1 MHLRKALLQAGD
13 EIQKIFKRQVGMQA
27 PDNVKFRDRFHVTGS
42 SRLKCFFE
50 RHRIGT
56 RCVFFSAERA
66 QAARRDADVSG
77 INVAIDVEVSLI
89 VVHALANVIGQPAD
103 RQNVPGAI

>member
-1 MHLRKALLQAGD
+1 
-13 EIQKIFKRQVGMQA
+13 MQSA
-27 PDNVKFRDRFHVTGS
+27 DNVKFRDRFGVTRR

-56 RCVFFSAERA
+56 RCVFLSTERA
-66 QAARRDADVSG
+66 QAARRDADIGG

-89 VVHALANVIGQPAD
+89 AVHALANVIGQPAD
-103 RQNVPGAI
+103 GQNVPGAI